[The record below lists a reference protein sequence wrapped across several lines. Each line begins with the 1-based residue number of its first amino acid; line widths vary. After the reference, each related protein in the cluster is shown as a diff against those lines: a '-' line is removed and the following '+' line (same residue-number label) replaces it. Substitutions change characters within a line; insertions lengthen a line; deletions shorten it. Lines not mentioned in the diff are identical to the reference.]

1 MLLNIYLYVIST
13 YYNESRPL
21 LFFICSGVISVPLS
35 SVHVAWQFYERT
47 CLYDEESICAMGA
60 GNTRGNIKIGLN
72 VGIVLKQDQ
81 GSGKIT
87 KGVVKRILTNSSS
100 HPHGIKVQLE
110 DGRVGRVKEIYA
122 SDSTS
127 GTR

>member
-1 MLLNIYLYVIST
+1 MS
-13 YYNESRPL
+13 
-21 LFFICSGVISVPLS
+21 SG
-35 SVHVAWQFYERT
+35 
-47 CLYDEESICAMGA
+47 
-60 GNTRGNIKIGLN
+60 NNRGNIKIGLN

-110 DGRVGRVKEIYA
+110 DGRIGRVKEIYKTDA
-122 SDSTS
+122 
-127 GTR
+127 G